1 MSQDAQ
7 TQIKELEAR
16 IQELRATQLCELKTQ
31 LQAARNTVI
40 ELERELAKLTGQ
52 VPPAGIVVRAPRTS
66 SEEVRR
72 LILKALAENPTG
84 LSQAEVAQK
93 TGLKYATVAVF
104 LKKQA
109 KTFKTTG
116 SVRSKRYFLK

>member
-31 LQAARNTVI
+31 LQTARNTVV

-52 VPPAGIVVRAPRTS
+52 LPPAGLPVRAPRTS

-72 LILKALAENPTG
+72 LVLKALAENPTG
-84 LSQAEVAQK
+84 LSQAELAHD
-93 TGLKYATVAVF
+93 TGLKYPTVAVF
-104 LKKQA
+104 LKKNP

-116 SVRSKRYFLK
+116 TVRSKRYFLK